1 MGSVAFP
8 GIKSGWFLKLALRTV
23 TGFIPEP
30 PPSLT
35 IGSRPIATNCLTVL
49 LELFSKTELQ
59 PPGESPSGISVRFH
73 VLRGGLAFSGAA
85 LSKALRTCCTRASVG
100 FGSLSQEASRIISI
114 QARSFWVIGR
124 SHPRARGS
132 AADEVLDIR
141 FIDHRSRVSLLEPWM
156 SAPDRN
162 DPRLC
167 GFPPAR
173 RLRSR

>member
-73 VLRGGLAFSGAA
+73 VLRGGLAARPLARLQQCSAQ
-85 LSKALRTCCTRASVG
+85 TRHG
-100 FGSLSQEASRIISI
+100 GCF
-114 QARSFWVIGR
+114 
-124 SHPRARGS
+124 
-132 AADEVLDIR
+132 
-141 FIDHRSRVSLLEPWM
+141 
-156 SAPDRN
+156 
-162 DPRLC
+162 
-167 GFPPAR
+167 
-173 RLRSR
+173 